1 VVIEVL
7 LGLWPGRLYALIGER
22 SPGATHQTGRRKPV
36 KKIITTLTAVT
47 FALGLAAA
55 AQAQVAKTPE
65 KPVVQSTQEV
75 QTQVAPKETA
85 KPGEPVAQETVK
97 PGDKTKEA
105 AKTGDKDKTKPEAK
119 QVTKKA
125 ETKCPPEKKA
135 GANLEKTQEGTK

>member
-1 VVIEVL
+1 M
-7 LGLWPGRLYALIGER
+7 
-22 SPGATHQTGRRKPV
+22 

-65 KPVVQSTQEV
+65 KPAVQSTQEV
-75 QTQVAPKETA
+75 KPLVAPKEAT
-85 KPGEPVAQETVK
+85 KPGEPVAKETVK

-105 AKTGDKDKTKPEAK
+105 TKAGDKGKTKLEAK

-125 ETKCPPEKKA
+125 EAKCPPEKKA
-135 GANLEKTQEGTK
+135 GAPVEKTKEGAK